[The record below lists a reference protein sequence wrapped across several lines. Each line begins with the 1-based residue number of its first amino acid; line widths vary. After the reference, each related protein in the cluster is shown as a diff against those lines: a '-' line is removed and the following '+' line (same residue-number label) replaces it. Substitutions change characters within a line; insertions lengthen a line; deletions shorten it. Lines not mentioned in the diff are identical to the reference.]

1 MVVPSSE
8 AGRDLHA
15 LPGKA
20 QAWITNPANKL
31 SKTTK
36 NHRKFYQYLGT
47 CGTHMEHIVSVLAL
61 FHESGERLR
70 C

>member
-1 MVVPSSE
+1 MAVPSGE

-15 LPGKA
+15 APGKA
-20 QAWITNPANKL
+20 QARITNPAKKL
-31 SKTTK
+31 SKMTK
-36 NHRKFYQYLGT
+36 NDGKFYQYLGT